1 MSRRAG
7 LGTLPTRTL
16 EEAREAARRVGV
28 EEPAPATT
36 PAATEPPTAPE
47 VPQESPTAATTEPAP
62 TRRPVVS
69 RDDVDRDTRS
79 GGYDDQDV
87 DDNPSEA
94 DDVDDVEPERPTKSA
109 DSRPRGTQRGRSRSV
124 AKPAGLIPSR
134 VPQHRIQ
141 IGPRLRPAIHAEFT
155 DYIHDLANT
164 GLTQS
169 DVVESALVEFMEKY
183 PADVLRGM
191 LLEAR

>member
-7 LGTLPTRTL
+7 LGTLPTRTR

-28 EEPAPATT
+28 EEPAPT
-36 PAATEPPTAPE
+36 PAAIEPPAAPE
-47 VPQESPTAATTEPAP
+47 ARQESPGATNEPAAMQ
-62 TRRPVVS
+62 RPVVS
-69 RDDVDRDTRS
+69 RGDVDQDARS
-79 GGYDDQDV
+79 GGYEDQDA

-94 DDVDDVEPERPTKSA
+94 DDVDDAEAERPTKSA
-109 DSRPRGTQRGRSRSV
+109 DSRPRGSQRGRSRSA
-124 AKPAGLIPSR
+124 AKPASLIPSR
-134 VPQHRIQ
+134 VQQHRIQ
-141 IGPRLRPAIHAEFT
+141 IGPRLRPAIHAEFSE
-155 DYIHDLANT
+155 YIHDLANT